1 MSALASKEAPEDV
14 RKEAARLMGSIKT
27 EKKAAA
33 ARANGFKPGHPGH
46 QGGGRKVKPLTELVC
61 SCDAGEA
68 TEGHRWD
75 CPRGQAIKR
84 RIKEG
89 RDVLTGE
96 LLSSVPS

>member
-1 MSALASKEAPEDV
+1 MSLATKDTTEDA

-33 ARANGFKPGHPGH
+33 ARANGFKPGHPSF
-46 QGGGRKVKPLTELVC
+46 VKNPGAKLKALYSLPCTC
-61 SCDAGEA
+61 TAGDT
-68 TEGHRWD
+68 TEGHKWD

-84 RIKEG
+84 RLKEG

-96 LLSSVPS
+96 KLGDA